1 MIRAV
6 ENGAG
11 DHATISNQN
20 EYAMQAYYLVVVK
33 RDDGFL
39 IDCDPM
45 ISNDPRHV

>member
-1 MIRAV
+1 
-6 ENGAG
+6 
-11 DHATISNQN
+11 
-20 EYAMQAYYLVVVK
+20 MQAYYIVVVR